1 MATLVAKGSTAAS
14 TRGIAGEEGDRGR
27 QGGGCKYL
35 PAGFDIEVETP
46 GDLPRSG
53 GLVSPLFSNMA
64 LRFLTW
70 LMVMSPRAK
79 MRSGCPWSLAERRTA
94 VHGS

>member
-1 MATLVAKGSTAAS
+1 MDVRAS
-14 TRGIAGEEGDRGR
+14 S
-27 QGGGCKYL
+27 YL
-35 PAGFDIEVETP
+35 PAALDIGVGTP

-53 GLVSPLFSNMA
+53 GLVSPLFSNIA

-70 LMVMSPRAK
+70 LMVMSPRDK
-79 MRSGCPWSLAERRTA
+79 MRGGLPYSLAERRPA